1 VVEEVELELFTSVVE
16 LFRAQVVVDQ
26 VVEVVQ
32 EPLDLVD
39 LVVEVVVHQHQEQ
52 VPVVVQEL

>member
-1 VVEEVELELFTSVVE
+1 
-16 LFRAQVVVDQ
+16 